1 MYLGIFAKTF
11 TRPTLDSR
19 LDAVQASGIDVV
31 QFNLAVANLPTLP
44 DAIDEAVLQR
54 IQSGMTVRGL
64 SMAAISGTFNMIH
77 PDRAYRQE
85 NLRRLRLLARVCQR
99 LGAPLIT
106 LCTGTRDP
114 ADMWRWHPDN
124 DAPAAWD
131 DLLETMREALQI
143 AAEFNVKLGVEPE
156 TGNVVNSARRA
167 RALLDAMQSP
177 YLKIVMDGSNLLR
190 PGEVSRQRSI
200 LDEAFDL
207 LGKDITLAHAKDVT
221 DDGLRI
227 GHCAAGKGQLDWAY
241 YVQKLRQAGYA
252 GALVMHGLE
261 EHEVAGSKAFLES
274 IVNGR

>member
-1 MYLGIFAKTF
+1 MHLGIFAKTF

-19 LDAVQASGIDVV
+19 LDAVTASGIDVV
-31 QFNLAVANLPTLP
+31 QFNLSVANLPPLP
-44 DAIDEAVLQR
+44 DTMDEAVLQR

-85 NLRRLRLLARVCQR
+85 NLRRLRLLAGVCQR

-124 DAPAAWD
+124 DAAAAWD
-131 DLLETMREALQI
+131 DLLETMAEALQI
-143 AAEFNVKLGVEPE
+143 AAAFNVKLGVEPE

-221 DDGLRI
+221 DDGVRI

-241 YVQKLRQAGYA
+241 YVQKLRSVGYV

-261 EHEVAGSKAFLES
+261 ESEVAGSKTYLKS
-274 IVNGR
+274 IVDS

>member
-19 LDAVQASGIDVV
+19 LDAIQSSGLDVV

-44 DAIDEAVLQR
+44 ESIDEAVIQR

-77 PDRAYRQE
+77 PDRTYRQE
-85 NLRRLRLLARVCQR
+85 NLQRLRRLASICQR

-106 LCTGTRDP
+106 FCTGTRDM

-124 DAPAAWD
+124 DSPAAWD
-131 DLLETMREALQI
+131 DLLETMAAALQI
-143 AAEFNVKLGVEPE
+143 AADYNVMLGVEPE
-156 TGNVVNSARRA
+156 TGNVVNSAWRA
-167 RALLDAMQSP
+167 RDLLDAMQSP

-207 LGKDITLAHAKDVT
+207 LGKDIALAHAKDMT
-221 DDGLRI
+221 DDGVQV

-241 YVQKLRQAGYA
+241 YVQKLRAVGYR

-261 EHEVAGSKAFLES
+261 EHEVAGSRAFLKEMVDS
-274 IVNGR
+274 L